1 MKKNSRGRHGS
12 YAMKKTYYY
21 TIPVWLYSVWEY
33 YKRNRD
39 EREVGKLSR
48 DYPLYYYTV
57 LYRKWGNRY
66 PEILLQNGRSYI
78 MHSCRVQVLN
88 LSQLE
93 YASTPVVH
101 KKYYDLRVFFIIYY
115 KVSGKDKTQEEF
127 TIGQNV
133 VLLFFL

>member
-1 MKKNSRGRHGS
+1 MRK
-12 YAMKKTYYY
+12 
-21 TIPVWLYSVWEY
+21 SVSGNPTT
-33 YKRNRD
+33 KRQ
-39 EREVGKLSR
+39 VVHHAFMSLA
-48 DYPLYYYTV
+48 
-57 LYRKWGNRY
+57 
-66 PEILLQNGRSYI
+66 
-78 MHSCRVQVLN
+78 CRVQVLN

-133 VLLFFL
+133 DLLFFL